1 MRRFTIFSSVRAQR
15 GEDCTYEKYLEM
27 ADSPKVRNYCRQI
40 AEADGDHDLQNKI
53 KKCLP
58 IITWQAA
65 FDGRRL
71 NKEAQPS
78 GLFMLDVDGVEDPF
92 EVYSKKIARRI
103 QELGIV
109 FVGKTASC
117 HGLRI
122 IAKCPKGLNTIP
134 DAQKWLSSNLK
145 LKKDE
150 ACKDFARSS
159 YLVTSDYTYFM
170 DAKAIWQEDPD
181 PEEIYP
187 VEGSEEAASAPRFN
201 TPEVSMDQVLEDSSK
216 NYLAEMER
224 LGIPTGEEDTAGSKT
239 PSDNEESKEEQPSD
253 GEAGGADNQTP
264 GDQREGLFGGP
275 TDYKGIPY
283 DRICRTW
290 LEHTGGEPTKG
301 ERNTRL
307 FKLATRLRYICD
319 FNEATMLRVIPT
331 YGLPAEEVKS
341 LVRSSLNMAR
351 ASDMPLDLQETLE
364 IIDKQI
370 KVAGDDDEEDI
381 PDITT
386 DATIIPNLPPV
397 FKQWFEIAPDD
408 FKAAVTLCQL
418 PILGAL
424 GSRLRAEYL
433 DGKMHS
439 PSFQVSLEAPQA
451 SGKSFLVMLINEE
464 LKQMME
470 SDEAQREL
478 ERAYQEKVAE
488 MKMLNIKINVDNKN
502 EILGNKPKG
511 IVRYLPATI
520 SITKLLQRMDSAQ
533 GLHCFAFAEEIDT
546 VKKAFGRGF
555 SNLSEMMRVAFDNGL
570 YGQDYASDNSWSGN
584 VQLFYNTLFSGTPK
598 AMRRFYPD
606 VEDGLV
612 SRVLFVT
619 LPDQFGKP
627 MPVWGT
633 FDKEQRR
640 ILDIGLTRLSEIS
653 LQGTEVQPVH
663 VMKMRY
669 VNRALELWIKAQQAE
684 AIRTDDRT
692 RDAFCRRAAVVG
704 FRAAMLAHFLLG
716 EEVRGR
722 NGKMVRDF
730 AIWVANSML
739 NQHILRFN
747 IEGTGSNI
755 NRAEKALYSL
765 PEVFTRKE
773 AELAL
778 ERENIESPV
787 RQILYRW
794 KLAGLIDTVAR
805 GRAGS
810 NNQKTDIKFKKIK
823 Q

>member
-1 MRRFTIFSSVRAQR
+1 MRRFTIFDSVRAQR
-15 GEDCTYEKYLEM
+15 GTDCTYEKYLEV
-27 ADSPKVRNYCRQI
+27 ASSEKVRNYCRQI
-40 AEADGDHDLQNKI
+40 AEADGNHELQNKI

-78 GLFMLDVDGVEDPF
+78 GLFMLDIDGVENPF
-92 EVYSKKIARRI
+92 DLYSKKIVKRI

-145 LKKDE
+145 VKKDE

-159 YLVTSDYTYFM
+159 YLVDDSYTFYM
-170 DAKAIWQEDPD
+170 DAKAIWQEDPE

-187 VEGSEEAASAPRFN
+187 LDAMSEAVSAPRFD
-201 TPEVSMDQVLEDSSK
+201 TPEVTMDQVLEDSTK
-216 NYLAEMER
+216 DYLAEMGR
-224 LGIPTGEEDTAGSKT
+224 LGLEAGEEEVT
-239 PSDNEESKEEQPSD
+239 EEEQPSV
-253 GEAGGADNQTP
+253 GEAGGANDKTP

-301 ERNTRL
+301 ERNMRL

-331 YGLPAEEVKS
+331 YGLPAEEVAG

-351 ASDMPLDLQETLE
+351 ASDMPVDLVETLE

-370 KVAGDDDEEDI
+370 KVQGDDSEEDI
-381 PDITT
+381 PEVTT
-386 DATIIPNLPPV
+386 DASKIPNLPPV
-397 FKQWFEIAPDD
+397 FKQWFDIAPDD

-520 SITKLLQRMDSAQ
+520 SITKLLQRMDAAQ

-633 FDKEQRR
+633 FDEEQRR

-663 VMKMRY
+663 VMKMKY

-684 AIRTDDRT
+684 AIRTNDRT

-716 EEVRGR
+716 EDVKGR

-747 IEGTGSNI
+747 IEGTCSNI
-755 NRAEKALYSL
+755 NRAEKALASL
-765 PEVFTRKE
+765 PDVFTRKE

-787 RQILYRW
+787 RQTLYRW

-810 NNQKTDIKFKKIK
+810 SNQKTDVKFKKIK